1 MATSNQGNETHT
13 STASNS
19 NGVQKALEQ
28 QKAAKR
34 RKRKFIIF
42 GVEIVLLAVML
53 GVLFLVYSRGGEG
66 PGIAPLPTE
75 PEQLGIATEVQ
86 QEMQEPESVMKGY
99 WNIALFGIDANNDA
113 EMIKGGHSDST
124 MIASI
129 NLDTGEIRIVS
140 VYRDTYL
147 NTNPGVEKT
156 SENDPYRKSNA
167 AYASG
172 GAERAVRMLNSN
184 LDMNITDYVAIG
196 YKGLIDIVDGLG
208 GVYLDVDEGEIKH
221 IDNYQ
226 ISILRSLGKDPD
238 KEGAYVPVTSTG
250 YQKLNGLQATAY
262 CRIRY
267 DRKGYDLGRA
277 ASQREVIMAIEER
290 AKQAD
295 LDTLTKVFEAAM
307 KNVVTSLTV
316 AELTPYLAQ
325 IADYKI
331 VGEDGFPQTDKLG
344 YAGMDKQK
352 GDCVIPL
359 DLESNVVWLHE
370 FLFGDKNYTVSSTVK
385 EYSAQIEK
393 DTAGRLK

>member
-1 MATSNQGNETHT
+1 MATSNQKNGNH
-13 STASNS
+13 ASNP
-19 NGVQKALEQ
+19 NGVQKAMEQ

-34 RKRKFIIF
+34 KKRKFIIF
-42 GVEIVLLAVML
+42 GVEAALLAVML

-66 PGIAPLPTE
+66 PGIVELPTE
-75 PEQLGIATEVQ
+75 PEELGIATEVQ
-86 QEMQEPESVMKGY
+86 QQMEEPESVMKGY

-113 EMIKGGHSDST
+113 QMVKGGHSDST

-129 NLDTGEIRIVS
+129 NLDTGEIRLVS

-147 NTNPGVEKT
+147 NTNPGVAKT
-156 SENDPYRKSNA
+156 SDYDPYRKSNA

-172 GAERAVRMLNSN
+172 GAERAVKMLNSN
-184 LDMNITDYVAIG
+184 LDMNITDYVSIG
-196 YKGLIDIVDGLG
+196 YKGLIGIVDGLG
-208 GVYLDVDEGEIKH
+208 GIYLDIDEEEILH
-221 IDNYQ
+221 INNYQ
-226 ISILRSLGKDPD
+226 ISILQAFGKDPD

-250 YQKLNGLQATAY
+250 YQKVNGLQATAY

-267 DRKGYDLGRA
+267 KNGWDFARA
-277 ASQREVIMAIEER
+277 ASQREVIKAIEEK

-316 AELTPYLAQ
+316 AELTPYLAK

-331 VGEDGFPQTDKLG
+331 VGDDGFPQADMRG
-344 YAGMDKQK
+344 DAGMDAQK

-359 DLESNVVWLHE
+359 SLESNVVWLHE
-370 FLFGDKNYTVSSTVK
+370 FFFGDKDYKVSSTVK